1 MIFGASSYR
10 SSKIWNLLG
19 RCEYLLR
26 GHTTITATERFYNR
40 RLALRILIPN
50 SPESRD
56 RGNDTY
62 ENIVVECTRF

>member
-19 RCEYLLR
+19 ENPIM

-40 RLALRILIPN
+40 RLSIDAPAPHVN
-50 SPESRD
+50 S
-56 RGNDTY
+56 
-62 ENIVVECTRF
+62 